1 MKILLIGYGSR
12 GDVQPLIAL
21 GHGLKNAGYDV
32 AIAAG
37 ANFREMVT
45 DAGFG
50 YEAFRTD
57 MHAMMNSASGQ
68 AWIEKSSA
76 NSMVEAQNMK
86 RMMNEYGATM
96 GEDILR
102 MAQNADILV
111 SGLPTFMLTHAIAQ
125 KLGKKHQTI
134 MLAPLNPTADAAA
147 TLVPSIPGRKIFAN
161 RFSGYIGQYFTYWI
175 FQEASNAY
183 LKSIGQT
190 PMRYGDY
197 TRAYNR
203 EVPVIYGISPRVM
216 PRPDDWHDKIFV
228 TGYWFQDAADD
239 WTPSPELA
247 AFLDGGE
254 PPVYIGFG
262 SMSNQDPEGTAKLMI
277 DALKKTRKRGIIL
290 SGWAGLKAEN
300 LPEDIL
306 LLDSAPHDWL
316 FPKMAAVM
324 HHGGAGTTA
333 AALRAGVPNTV
344 VSHMADQPYWGRRVY
359 ELGVGAKTIRRHKLN
374 SERLADAIT
383 AMTGSPTMGQK
394 AAALGAAIRQEE
406 GVKNAVDVFRALV
419 SNP

>member
-45 DAGFG
+45 EAGFG

-57 MHAMMNSASGQ
+57 MQAMINSASGQ

-102 MAQNADILV
+102 MAQNADVLV
-111 SGLPTFMLTHAIAQ
+111 SGLPTFMLTHAIAR
-125 KLGKKHQTI
+125 KLGKKHLTI

-147 TLVPSIPGRKIFAN
+147 TMVPSIPGRKIFAN

-216 PRPDDWHDKIFV
+216 PRPDDWHDKTFV
-228 TGYWFQDAADD
+228 TGYWFYDAGND
-239 WTPSPELA
+239 WTPSAELA
-247 AFLDGGE
+247 AFLAGGE

-277 DALKKTRKRGIIL
+277 DALKKADKRGIIL
-290 SGWAGLKAEN
+290 SGWAGLRAEN
-300 LPEDIL
+300 LPENIM

-316 FPKMAAVM
+316 FPKMAAVI

-359 ELGVGAKTIRRHKLN
+359 ELGVGARYIRRHKLN
-374 SERLADAIT
+374 IERLADAIT
-383 AMTGSPTMGQK
+383 AMTGSPTMREN

-406 GVKNAVDVFRALV
+406 GVKNAVGVFKALL
-419 SNP
+419 SGF

>member
-37 ANFREMVT
+37 ANFRQMVT
-45 DAGFG
+45 EAGFA

-57 MHAMMNSASGQ
+57 MQAMMNSASGQ

-76 NSMVEAQNMK
+76 SSMVEARNMK
-86 RMMNEYGATM
+86 QMMNEFAPMM

-102 MAQNADILV
+102 MAENADVLV
-111 SGLPTFMLTHAIAQ
+111 SGLPTFMLTHAIAR
-125 KLGKKHQTI
+125 KLNKKHLTI

-147 TLVPSIPGRKIFAN
+147 TLVPSVPGRKFFLN
-161 RFSGYIGQYFTYWI
+161 RMAGYIGQYFTYWI

-183 LKSIGQT
+183 LTSIGQT

-228 TGYWFQDAADD
+228 TGYWFHDAADG
-239 WTPSPELA
+239 WTPSVELSTFLA
-247 AFLDGGE
+247 AGE
-254 PPVYIGFG
+254 APIYIGFG
-262 SMSNQDPEGTAKLMI
+262 SMSNQDPEGTARLMI
-277 DALKKTRKRGIIL
+277 DALQKTGKRGIIL
-290 SGWAGLKAEN
+290 SGWAGLRAEN
-300 LPEDIL
+300 LPENII

-316 FPKMAAVM
+316 FPKMAAVI

-333 AALRAGVPNTV
+333 AALRAGVPNTI
-344 VSHMADQPYWGRRVY
+344 VSHMADQPYWGRRAY
-359 ELGVGAKTIRRHKLN
+359 ELGVGAKYIRRHKLT
-374 SERLADAIT
+374 SERLADAIA
-383 AMTGSPTMGQK
+383 AMTGSPTMRQK

-406 GVKNAVDVFRALV
+406 GVGTAVEVFNRLLR
-419 SNP
+419 